1 MFLQLGLYLYLLL
14 FISFLDKIQLAFQC
28 IISIHHSK
36 VQVPIL
42 LCSTSQSFKAMTLIT
57 LQPWVLQSF
66 LWELLLFGF
75 SIFHNDFLIFFY
87 KQNFLVPFYGLVYT
101 ATKLQSHYREI
112 VYFELLS
119 SLEFVVLIPSTWV
132 DEGQFPP
139 WSHVVVSSLEI
150 LDL

>member
-1 MFLQLGLYLYLLL
+1 MGLYPYLLL
-14 FISFLDKIQLAFQC
+14 FRSFLDKIQLAFQC
-28 IISIHHSK
+28 IISVHHTK

-57 LQPWVLQSF
+57 LQPRVLQSF
-66 LWELLLFGF
+66 LWKLLLFGF

-101 ATKLQSHYREI
+101 ATKLQGHYREI

-119 SLEFVVLIPSTWV
+119 SLKFVVLIPSTWV
-132 DEGQFPP
+132 DEGQFSP
-139 WSHVVVSSLEI
+139 WTHVVVSSLEI

>member
-1 MFLQLGLYLYLLL
+1 MGLYPYLLL
-14 FISFLDKIQLAFQC
+14 FRSFLDKIQLAFQC
-28 IISIHHSK
+28 IISVHHTK

-57 LQPWVLQSF
+57 LQPRVLQSF
-66 LWELLLFGF
+66 LWKLLLFGF

-101 ATKLQSHYREI
+101 ATKLQGHYREI
-112 VYFELLS
+112 VYFEWLS
-119 SLEFVVLIPSTWV
+119 SLKFVVLIPSTWV
-132 DEGQFPP
+132 DEGQFSP

>member
-1 MFLQLGLYLYLLL
+1 MGLYPYLLL
-14 FISFLDKIQLAFQC
+14 FRSFLDKIQLAFQC
-28 IISIHHSK
+28 IISVHHTK

-57 LQPWVLQSF
+57 LQPRVLQSF
-66 LWELLLFGF
+66 LWKLLLFGF

-87 KQNFLVPFYGLVYT
+87 KQNFLVLFYGLVYT
-101 ATKLQSHYREI
+101 ATKLQGHYREI

-119 SLEFVVLIPSTWV
+119 SLKFVVLIPSTWV
-132 DEGQFPP
+132 DEGQFSP

>member
-1 MFLQLGLYLYLLL
+1 MGLYPYLLL
-14 FISFLDKIQLAFQC
+14 FRSFLDKIQLAFQC
-28 IISIHHSK
+28 IISVHHTK

-57 LQPWVLQSF
+57 LQPRVLKSF
-66 LWELLLFGF
+66 LWKLLLFGF

-101 ATKLQSHYREI
+101 ATKLQGHYREI

-119 SLEFVVLIPSTWV
+119 SLKFVVLIPSTWV
-132 DEGQFPP
+132 DEGQFSP